1 VNFPLYKAGDLGYN
15 SCAMPA
21 TRVRVPAGQLDPS
34 RGRGRRRGLLLALSF
49 LVGFFVFD
57 GLAGDRG
64 TLALIRTRQRHAQL
78 SAQVDAARA
87 ENARL
92 RNQIRRLTEDPAAIE
107 EIARRELG
115 LIKPGERLFIV
126 RDVSGPSR

>member
-1 VNFPLYKAGDLGYN
+1 MYKPGDLGYN

-21 TRVRVPAGQLDPS
+21 TRVRIPAGQLDAR
-34 RGRGRRRGLLLALSF
+34 RGRGRRRSLLLALSF
-49 LVGFFVFD
+49 VVGFVVLD

-64 TLALIRTRQRHAQL
+64 TLALIRARQRHAQV
-78 SAQVDAARA
+78 SAQLDGARA
-87 ENARL
+87 KNARL
-92 RNQIRRLTEDPAAIE
+92 RHEIRRLTEDPAAIE

-126 RDVSGPSR
+126 HDISAPVR